1 MTNVHQVSELE
12 NVLSIQQNNGLE
24 LPEWSDS
31 VFPDDLLPVRIRSFQ
46 LFTETPYMKRIKG
59 GPLITEIFNQLIAKQ
74 NGDLS
79 RKVMIFS
86 AHDKTLA
93 NVMSAL
99 DVSDQTEPLPD
110 FGATLVF
117 ELFCGAS
124 EECTVN
130 VSEIFIIILNSKRKI
145 YFVRLWFLCISW
157 YIILTPTME
166 PRSNCIYQ
174 TVRIRA
180 PLVDMKRRSIMFVYG
195 ISPKTV
201 KRVEMSS
208 NK

>member
-12 NVLSIQQNNGLE
+12 NVLAVQQNDGLE

-59 GPLITEIFNQLIAKQ
+59 GPIITEIFNQMVAKES
-74 NGDLS
+74 GDLS

-93 NVMSAL
+93 HAMSAL
-99 DVSDQTEPLPD
+99 DVIDQAEPLPD

-117 ELFCGAS
+117 ELFCGVG

-130 VSEIFIIILNSKRKI
+130 VSDN
-145 YFVRLWFLCISW
+145 IS
-157 YIILTPTME
+157 
-166 PRSNCIYQ
+166 
-174 TVRIRA
+174 
-180 PLVDMKRRSIMFVYG
+180 F
-195 ISPKTV
+195 
-201 KRVEMSS
+201 
-208 NK
+208 